1 MSNYTEVFA
10 SKLDWA
16 MPFQRTGKF
25 PLDRTD
31 LFGSYADAVKYAA
44 GNTSDPD
51 SRGLCGTSYVG
62 QIITVYEDSLVTVYK
77 INEDRTIS
85 EVGKGVV
92 ADDASLVV
100 VDGVLKIKGFAE
112 VIAAGNYAGLQPRIS
127 ATGTLEWYK
136 PDTSTV
142 AGLQE
147 AIGALKDTVD
157 GTETSDGLV
166 KKVADLQSGK
176 VDKVEGKGLSTND
189 YTATDKEKLSGIEV
203 GAQKNVKADWS
214 AEAGTAAEILN
225 KPTTLSAFTND
236 ENFIDNTVSNLAN
249 YYTKTETYT
258 KTEVTDLIG
267 KIATIQIQIPEDGQ
281 LPETGSSNI
290 IYLIPKT
297 KADGETNV
305 YDEYLWTGTKFEKI
319 GDTTI
324 DLSNY
329 LTKTGD
335 ASKVTVGFTAATSR
349 TALATGESLSILI
362 GKIAKYLSDL
372 GKVAFSNDYADLD
385 NKPSLVKSTKA
396 TIATTETSKEIPY
409 TGTFVGANVIDST
422 TNEVVM
428 CDITVTSTN
437 VTATLSAA
445 YTNALDFTV
454 LYI

>member
-1 MSNYTEVFA
+1 MANYTENFA

-31 LFGSYADAVKYAA
+31 LFSSYADAVKYAA
-44 GNTSDPD
+44 GNTDDPD

-100 VDGVLKIKGFAE
+100 VDGVLKLKGFAE

-147 AIGALKDTVD
+147 AIGSLKDTVD
-157 GTETSDGLV
+157 GTETSEGLV
-166 KKVADLQSGK
+166 KKVANLQSGK

-189 YTATDKEKLSGIEV
+189 YTAIDKEKLGGIEA
-203 GAQKNVKADWS
+203 GAQKNVKPDWS

-225 KPTTLSAFTND
+225 KPTALSAFTND

-258 KTEVTDLIG
+258 KTEVTNLIG
-267 KIATIQIQIPEDGQ
+267 KIATIQIQIPESGQ

-290 IYLIPKT
+290 IYLIPKA

-335 ASKVTVGFTAATSR
+335 ASEVTVGFTAATSR

-362 GKIAKYLSDL
+362 GKIAKYLADL
-372 GKVAFSNDYADLD
+372 GTVAFSNDYNDLD
-385 NKPSLVKSTKA
+385 NKPSLVKSTNA
-396 TIATTETSKEIPY
+396 TIATTETSKEISY